1 MPKELK
7 LTKTKGGNFHPID
20 FKDFV
25 IRHLT
30 EVGEDYQANIHRA
43 YKEQLKILA
52 EQTGRR
58 KYYHQPS
65 YTSFNSKF

>member
-7 LTKTKGGNFHPID
+7 LTSTKGGNFHPID

-52 EQTGRR
+52 EQIRTPEVLSSIHL
-58 KYYHQPS
+58 YIIQPE
-65 YTSFNSKF
+65 F